1 MSFYLTTALLIIM
14 QVNHLRIFRIF
25 RPLAAM
31 KSKQAPLLLV
41 MRHCR
46 HQRAPLRHLHLP
58 RVKPGWLSLWTSVAT
73 LSRHRPPIRPQRL
86 QGRALKLSQR
96 HLQRVDQKLLQ
107 NKTSVVSNQTRELPP
122 QRNIFGG
129 RGALWL
135 ASGKVAYKNT
145 RTKATREARRPQ
157 SDHKSG
163 AESCAHGKLRSRNCS
178 SRGGS
183 GSGSGGVLS
192 GGLLPLAVCLYE

>member
-1 MSFYLTTALLIIM
+1 MLFLRTRGVVFPDVTYLTTALLIIM

-129 RGALWL
+129 RGACGWL
-135 ASGKVAYKNT
+135 QEKSL
-145 RTKATREARRPQ
+145 TKIHGRKRR
-157 SDHKSG
+157 
-163 AESCAHGKLRSRNCS
+163 
-178 SRGGS
+178 GS
-183 GSGSGGVLS
+183 KETAIR
-192 GGLLPLAVCLYE
+192 P